1 MVGIILTQRLFPLD
15 LYRDFWTLTYQAID
29 D

>member
-1 MVGIILTQRLFPLD
+1 MLGIVLTQSLYPLD
-15 LYRDFWTLTYQAID
+15 LFRDFWTLTYQAID